1 MNRFDGERR
10 GAPGLT
16 LDGVELRYTTTV
28 VDGDG
33 TLILGVDDPGAWLRS
48 SVGADLAESR

>member
-33 TLILGVDDPGAWLRS
+33 TLILDVDDPGAWLRS